1 MDEGLFKQL
10 NLRDFLKDSTFINP
24 LKEYYPDYLRQLLER
39 TLDYWNQGELGKAKE
54 EIATFNS
61 NFDGFQ
67 IGKLIELAIDFKE
80 IDAERTIV
88 YLDGIPE
95 TQREETSTAFAFHF
109 VKAILY
115 FSLWDI
121 DEAREE
127 WDKAI
132 SFDKKIGV
140 TYYLRGTCYALR
152 ELHHSAIPDYKKA
165 LKGDYKNNEI
175 TANLAYSYLRTQNHW
190 KALRLHK
197 RIVDKFPDNDKVQ
210 YNTGLCFKRFK
221 KYEKAAKYFDKAI
234 QLNPE
239 NAGYKLTRGR
249 VLMRLK
255 RHKKADSDL
264 RFALDSGYQ
273 ISGELLR
280 INAEVLENK
289 ISSRQ
294 ANKKAV
300 ELLKNKNSSSQN
312 L

>member
-1 MDEGLFKQL
+1 MDEGLFKRL
-10 NLRDFLKDSTFINP
+10 NLRDFLKDSPFLNP
-24 LKEYYPDYLRQLLER
+24 LKEHYPDYLRQLLER
-39 TLDYWNQGELGKAKE
+39 TLDYWNQRELEKAKE
-54 EIATFNS
+54 HIATFNS

-80 IDAERTIV
+80 IDAEKTIV
-88 YLDGIPE
+88 YLDSIPE

-109 VKAILY
+109 VKAVLY

-121 DEAREE
+121 DKARDEC
-127 WDKAI
+127 DKAI
-132 SFDKKIGV
+132 SFDNKLGV

-152 ELHHSAIPDYKKA
+152 ELHSRAIPDYKKA
-165 LKGDYKNNEI
+165 LKDDYKKNEI
-175 TANLAYSYLRTQNHW
+175 TANLAYSYLRTQNHR

-197 RIVDKFPDNDKVQ
+197 RIVDKFPENDKVQ

-221 KYEKAAKYFDKAI
+221 KHKKAVKYFNKAI

-255 RHKKADSDL
+255 RHKEAESDL
-264 RFALDSGYQ
+264 QFAFDSSNQ
-273 ISGELLR
+273 ISGALLR
-280 INAEVLENK
+280 INSEVLENK

-294 ANKKAV
+294 ANKKV
-300 ELLKNKNSSSQN
+300 LDLIRNKNSS
-312 L
+312 